1 MKSYLYFLF
10 SLFFSFMTFIDSKA
24 QVSSEKNPSGN
35 LNPEDY
41 LEKVL
46 LVRDPMVADN
56 PLRTGLNPIENI

>member
-10 SLFFSFMTFIDSKA
+10 SLFLPFMTFIDSKA
-24 QVSSEKNPSGN
+24 QVGSEKNPSGN

-46 LVRDPMVADN
+46 LVRDPMVGRQPFAY
-56 PLRTGLNPIENI
+56 RIEPD

>member
-10 SLFFSFMTFIDSKA
+10 SLLLSFMTLIDTKA
-24 QVSSEKNPSGN
+24 QVGSEKNPSGN

-46 LVRDPMVADN
+46 LVRDPIVVDN